1 MTSPFLPRCS
11 FKRRWLTEDQLK
23 QGKAV
28 ARSVGADGFGECSAR
43 SGENIAPVFKAIV
56 NFVANNVKENERKMQ
71 QSKREEKVNDAVRD
85 TKAGFKK
92 VGKAFSKLTSKFR
105 K

>member
-1 MTSPFLPRCS
+1 
-11 FKRRWLTEDQLK
+11 
-23 QGKAV
+23 
-28 ARSVGADGFGECSAR
+28 
-43 SGENIAPVFKAIV
+43 
-56 NFVANNVKENERKMQ
+56 MQ